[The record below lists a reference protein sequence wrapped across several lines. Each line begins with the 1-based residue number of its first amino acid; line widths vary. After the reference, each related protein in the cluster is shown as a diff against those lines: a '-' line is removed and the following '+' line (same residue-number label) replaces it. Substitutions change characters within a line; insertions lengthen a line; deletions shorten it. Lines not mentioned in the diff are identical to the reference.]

1 MIRLSKIS
9 LLFVLLVASAVL
21 SVSPAGAYSIFDLL
35 GGQRVGTA
43 SAQFLKIG
51 VGARATGMG
60 EAFVAVA
67 DDVSTLYWNPAGIAM
82 LNRHAVLASHAD
94 WPVDMSHEFVGAVWN
109 LRGSS
114 AIGIQA
120 TVLSSDDILRT
131 SEYKPAGTGTYFSIG
146 SFAAGVTY
154 AQGLT
159 DRFVLGGTIK
169 YVQEDMDNLTSKAIM
184 ADMGTLY
191 YVGYRSLRIGM
202 SVVNFGGDM
211 RPGGTYQAEEN
222 GEDVEKE
229 YEAFSPPTEGKFG
242 VAMDAV
248 NSESH
253 ILTLSM
259 EIDHAADEAE
269 KAKVGFEWA
278 YGGMASLRGG
288 YVLNVEERGLSLGAG
303 AAVGGDRL
311 NASVDYSYSDFGRL
325 GAVHR
330 VSIDVGF

>member
-1 MIRLSKIS
+1 MKRSVRSS
-9 LLFVLLVASAVL
+9 LLLVSLIVLIVL
-21 SVSPAGAYSIFDLL
+21 WANVCFAYSIFDLL

-67 DDVSTLYWNPAGIAM
+67 DDISTLYWNPAGIAK
-82 LNRHAVLASHAD
+82 LNRHALTASHGE
-94 WPVDMSHEFVGAVWN
+94 WFVDMGHEFVGGVWN

-120 TVLSSDDILRT
+120 TVLGSDDMLRT
-131 SEYKPAGTGTYFSIG
+131 TEYKPAGTGYYFSYG
-146 SFAAGVTY
+146 SFAAGLTY

-169 YVQEDMDNLTSKAIM
+169 YVQEDYDNLTSRTVM
-184 ADMGTLY
+184 VDMGTLY
-191 YVGYRSLRIGM
+191 YVGYKSLRIGM
-202 SVVNFGGDM
+202 SVLNFGGDM
-211 RPGGTYQAEEN
+211 RPGGTYTIEEN
-222 GEDVEKE
+222 GEDVEKD
-229 YEAFSPPTEGKFG
+229 YESFPAPTEGKFG
-242 VAMDAV
+242 IAMDAV
-248 NSESH
+248 DATNH
-253 ILTLSM
+253 VLTLSM

-269 KAKVGFEWA
+269 KAKFGFEWT
-278 YGGMASLRGG
+278 YSGLASLRGG

-303 AAVGGDRL
+303 AAIGGDKMQ
-311 NASVDYSYSDFGRL
+311 AHVDYSYSDFGRL

-330 VSIDVGF
+330 VSLDVGF